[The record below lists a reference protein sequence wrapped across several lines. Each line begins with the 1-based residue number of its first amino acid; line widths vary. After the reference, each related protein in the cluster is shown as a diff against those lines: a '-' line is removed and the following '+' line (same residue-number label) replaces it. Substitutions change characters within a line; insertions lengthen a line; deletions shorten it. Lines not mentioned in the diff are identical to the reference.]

1 MWLFETITLERKKPK
16 ALNTII
22 MPIIQNNVKVNLK
35 MNNFLSLIS
44 TRATCW
50 KELYTL
56 ASNCPRGFSC
66 PSWKIKTNSHL
77 ISINTFKNLFS
88 ILPLS
93 LKIVN
98 NLCLL
103 NSKQETA
110 CQILTTARSLVTQV
124 VFFLHMSIIF
134 RHVSLINTETSNLKQ
149 FWICVKFSQVWPL
162 KLDETVCLSYF
173 KQAAQRQFIWF
184 TQ

>member
-56 ASNCPRGFSC
+56 ASNCPRVFSC

-93 LKIVN
+93 LKIVM

-110 CQILTTARSLVTQV
+110 CQILTTTRSLVTQV
-124 VFFLHMSIIF
+124 VFFLHMSIIL

>member
-1 MWLFETITLERKKPK
+1 
-16 ALNTII
+16 
-22 MPIIQNNVKVNLK
+22 MPITQNNVKVNLK

-124 VFFLHMSIIF
+124 VFFFHMSIIF

-162 KLDETVCLSYF
+162 KVDETVRPSYF
-173 KQAAQRQFIWF
+173 KQAAQLQFIWF